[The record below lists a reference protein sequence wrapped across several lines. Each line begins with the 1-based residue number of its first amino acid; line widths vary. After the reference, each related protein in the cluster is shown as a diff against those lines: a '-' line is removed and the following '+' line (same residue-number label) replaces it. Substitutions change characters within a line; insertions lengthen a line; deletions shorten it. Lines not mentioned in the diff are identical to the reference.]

1 MKITLKIYLDN
12 KSTKNITATNL
23 SGTSVTTT
31 LKSRGG
37 IINDKNGNPI
47 SRGNIGSTDYRE
59 PDIATNLSR
68 KNIIKIPILIS
79 GQLRQHKLVNIIII
93 EIKLDIGNT
102 II

>member
-12 KSTKNITATNL
+12 KSIKNIT
-23 SGTSVTTT
+23 
-31 LKSRGG
+31 
-37 IINDKNGNPI
+37 
-47 SRGNIGSTDYRE
+47 
-59 PDIATNLSR
+59 ATNLSR

-102 II
+102 IIS